1 MANRTKSQV
10 DGAQPRSGWA
20 RMVVEL
26 HVNDLET
33 SLLFWRDVL
42 GFETAFE
49 RAEERFVYLEHP
61 EGQQIM
67 LCQRHGRFETG
78 PLERPLGQ
86 GAMFQIYLAD
96 IGPVLQALTVRNW
109 AIYLGPREVWR
120 RTGDRESGQREV
132 FVQDPDGYLIMIAHN
147 IGERR
152 LEARPL

>member
-1 MANRTKSQV
+1 
-10 DGAQPRSGWA
+10 
-20 RMVVEL
+20 
-26 HVNDLET
+26 
-33 SLLFWRDVL
+33 
-42 GFETAFE
+42 
-49 RAEERFVYLEHP
+49 
-61 EGQQIM
+61 M

-78 PLERPLGQ
+78 PLEQSLGQ

-96 IGPVLQALTVRNW
+96 IGRVLQALAVRNW

-132 FVQDPDGYLIMIAHN
+132 FVQDPHGYLVMIAHN